1 MSASILDVGAQRRQE
16 AEQTVQ
22 ALSNMAL
29 SQPYRGTFLVP
40 GAPVVLFGADAPMI
54 NRAFAESVIWCCQ
67 HWGAEVIEPSK
78 IYDDSA
84 PFSSL
89 GLAKTN
95 QEPPPP
101 PPVVLHARQDILQI
115 VATITEDIEQKCTPH
130 TVMEAVAETMRVL
143 LAGAIITAKDDLT
156 EDDEVRVHF
165 RTGPR
170 FEIFP
175 DVDDNTIYVAGRARL
190 GVTRKAN
197 PALSYLLGSNPS
209 ESQTL
214 NIKLPNPRLFCGV
227 DRLRFLDLRS
237 PGHLIEEELVKVTA

>member
-16 AEQTVQ
+16 AEQTLH
-22 ALSNMAL
+22 AMANLAL

-40 GAPVVLFGADAPMI
+40 GMPVVLIGATPKMTSD
-54 NRAFAESVIWCCQ
+54 AFAGGIAAACQ
-67 HWGAEVIEPSK
+67 HWGAVIPAAGDSERQGLDTLQVVAA
-78 IYDDSA
+78 ITDDIA
-84 PFSSL
+84 DDCDP
-89 GLAKTN
+89 
-95 QEPPPP
+95 
-101 PPVVLHARQDILQI
+101 R
-115 VATITEDIEQKCTPH
+115 
-130 TVMEAVAETMRVL
+130 TVMEALAETMRVL
-143 LAGAIITAKDDLT
+143 LAGAIITAKDDFA
-156 EDDEVRVHF
+156 EDDEVLVHF

-175 DVDDNTIYVAGRARL
+175 DVENNTIYVAGRARL

-237 PGHLIEEELVKVTA
+237 PGHLVEEELVKVTA